1 VSETRIT
8 PRFELEQRA
17 IQRLEPEP
25 LPVVLEPSA
34 GVGTLTLALGGAAVL
49 LVGLAGLGTANFVAD
64 QFLRAAPLGWA
75 TLAVAAVGFGMIGA
89 GIWRELR
96 GLFGLRRVDDLRARL
111 VDPARQRA
119 AALEWLASLPEGAGL
134 IDSVP
139 AINDPGAVL
148 SLLRAGPAAA
158 LRGRAETLGR
168 VAALQMVAATAAIPS
183 PALDGLVVAWRGTR
197 LVRQVAALHGLRP
210 GLLGTMSLLRR
221 VMTSA
226 ASVAAMDFAADT
238 AARALL
244 SNPLLQHLAGDMA
257 ASGIAARRMIV
268 LARATD
274 AACSPLT

>member
-139 AINDPGAVL
+139 AINDPDAVL

>member
-134 IDSVP
+134 IDSVT
-139 AINDPGAVL
+139 AINDPDAVL

>member
-8 PRFELEQRA
+8 PRFELEGRA
-17 IQRLEPEP
+17 IQRLEPET
-25 LPVVLEPSA
+25 LPVLVEPAA
-34 GVGTLTLALGGAAVL
+34 GIGGVPLALGGTAVL

-64 QFLRAAPLGWA
+64 QFLRAAWLGWM
-75 TLAVAAVGFGMIGA
+75 TLGVAGIGFGLIGA

-96 GLFGLRRVDDLRARL
+96 GLFGLRHVDDLRARL
-111 VDPARQRA
+111 ADPARQRA
-119 AALEWLASLPEGAGL
+119 AAREWLASLSEGTGL
-134 IDSVP
+134 LDSVT
-139 AINDPGAVL
+139 AINDPDAVL
-148 SLLRAGPAAA
+148 SLLRAGPGAA
-158 LRGRAETLGR
+158 LRGRAEALGR
-168 VAALQMVAATAAIPS
+168 TAALQMVAATAAIPS

-197 LVRQVAALHGLRP
+197 LVRQVAGLHGLRP

-257 ASGIAARRMIV
+257 ASGVAARRMIV

>member
-1 VSETRIT
+1 MSETRIT
-8 PRFELEQRA
+8 PRFELEGRA
-17 IQRLEPEP
+17 IQRLEPET
-25 LPVVLEPSA
+25 LPVLVEPAA
-34 GVGTLTLALGGAAVL
+34 GIGGVPLALGGTAVL

-64 QFLRAAPLGWA
+64 QFLRAAWLGWM
-75 TLAVAAVGFGMIGA
+75 TLGVAGIGFGLIGA

-96 GLFGLRRVDDLRARL
+96 GLFGLRHVDDLRARL
-111 VDPARQRA
+111 ADPARQRA

-134 IDSVP
+134 LDSVT
-139 AINDPGAVL
+139 AINDPDAVL
-148 SLLRAGPAAA
+148 SLLRAGPGAA
-158 LRGRAETLGR
+158 LRGRAEALGR
-168 VAALQMVAATAAIPS
+168 TAALQMVAATAAIPS

-197 LVRQVAALHGLRP
+197 LVRQVAGLHGLRP

-257 ASGIAARRMIV
+257 ASGVAARRMIV